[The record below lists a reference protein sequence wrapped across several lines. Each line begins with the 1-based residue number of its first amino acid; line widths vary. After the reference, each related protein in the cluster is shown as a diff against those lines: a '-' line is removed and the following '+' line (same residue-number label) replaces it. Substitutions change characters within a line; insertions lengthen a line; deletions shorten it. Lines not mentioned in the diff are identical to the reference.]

1 MMQIEEAHM
10 MGKKPPQAIE
20 IEEELLGVCLMEKNA
35 VAVLSEMITPEMFY
49 RSAHQHIYN
58 AITTLYGNHEPVD
71 VITVSEQL
79 RLDGKLRDVGGAY
92 QIAQL
97 TTKVASASHIKRHAI
112 ILLEKHLKRKVI
124 EASTESVKKAYDETE
139 NINDLISSQV
149 NYYTDMIST
158 LEGINSLS
166 TKEIAQKIYRD
177 ILNKKTPETIDS
189 GFNWIQEN
197 MYGLGKGHLIII
209 AARPAMGKTAFAIQL
224 ALNVAKQGL
233 GVGMVTLEMDAEEIL
248 RRCYANLASIDSRDI
263 SLNNVAEAQYD
274 NLTKAAETLHEI
286 EFNISSTATTVGKV
300 TGFAESLKLNG
311 KLDLLI
317 VDYLQ
322 LMSGEGDNRQQ
333 EISEISRGLKQL
345 AMRLKIPVIA
355 LSQLN
360 RQVEQRTDKIPILSD
375 LRESGSIEQ
384 DANSVIFLYRPDE
397 YNIGYED
404 GSPENFTPVPTMND
418 WNRFVG
424 AILAK
429 NRNGKLGKFAMKFF
443 GETQKITNLRTVQ
456 QVSEPDEQT
465 PF

>member
-1 MMQIEEAHM
+1 
-10 MGKKPPQAIE
+10 
-20 IEEELLGVCLMEKNA
+20 
-35 VAVLSEMITPEMFY
+35 
-49 RSAHQHIYN
+49 
-58 AITTLYGNHEPVD
+58 
-71 VITVSEQL
+71 
-79 RLDGKLRDVGGAY
+79 
-92 QIAQL
+92 
-97 TTKVASASHIKRHAI
+97 
-112 ILLEKHLKRKVI
+112 
-124 EASTESVKKAYDETE
+124 
-139 NINDLISSQV
+139 
-149 NYYTDMIST
+149 
-158 LEGINSLS
+158 
-166 TKEIAQKIYRD
+166 
-177 ILNKKTPETIDS
+177 
-189 GFNWIQEN
+189 
-197 MYGLGKGHLIII
+197 
-209 AARPAMGKTAFAIQL
+209 MGKTAFAIQL

-274 NLTKAAETLHEI
+274 NLTKAAETLHQI

-322 LMSGEGDNRQQ
+322 LMSGEGENRQQ

-404 GSPENFTPVPTMND
+404 GSPENFTPVPTMGD

-456 QVSEPDEQT
+456 QVSEPDNDT